1 MVSML
6 TWSEIDRGFEPWS
19 GLTKDYEIG
28 ICCFSAKHAALRK
41 NKDWLAQNQDNVSE
55 WDDMSICRL
64 LFQWASTINIQLSV
78 LVLYKADTII
88 ILLKINLFSPW
99 YSSMCVYYKGVLMI
113 EIKRTGTI
121 KCICQFLC
129 QVWKFEYS
137 KPWNII
143 WLTINYNI

>member
-1 MVSML
+1 
-6 TWSEIDRGFEPWS
+6 
-19 GLTKDYEIG
+19 
-28 ICCFSAKHAALRK
+28 LRK
-41 NKDWLAQNQDNVSE
+41 NKDWLAQNQDNVAE
-55 WDDMSICRL
+55 GGDMSIHGL
-64 LFQWASTINIQLSV
+64 LLQWANTIKIQLSV
-78 LVLYKADTII
+78 LVLFKADIVII

-99 YSSMCVYYKGVLMI
+99 YSSVCVYYKGVLMI
-113 EIKRTGTI
+113 KIKRTGTI

>member
-1 MVSML
+1 ML
-6 TWSEIDRGFEPWS
+6 AWSEIDHGFEPWS

-41 NKDWLAQNQDNVSE
+41 NKDWLAQNQDNVAE
-55 WDDMSICRL
+55 GGDMSIHGL
-64 LFQWASTINIQLSV
+64 LLQWANTIKIQLSV
-78 LVLYKADTII
+78 LVLFKADIVII

-99 YSSMCVYYKGVLMI
+99 YSSVCVYYKGVLMI

-121 KCICQFLC
+121 KCICQFFC